1 MLKRII
7 TAGLVLA
14 LTLSVAACGS
24 DTTLAADQARMP
36 ASSADFKDEEYQDV
50 VKSLQEVGFAHVE
63 TKALGDLISG
73 WLNSPGSVKE
83 VEINSVASFE
93 QGEVFQ
99 RDVTIVVSYHS
110 FPDDAEEPSES
121 APPHEEPSASPDAA
135 EEVLTVENSPDL
147 AAFLALTDNCSAA
160 NAEFAT
166 KYKDRTIAFD
176 GNISAMQNH
185 GSYKTRYDFLIAPGD
200 YSETTITGPSFQ
212 FRDVD
217 PTLDLNLTGSNGS
230 DTIGVGDN
238 LQITAQVDSFDS
250 TPCQFILEPVSTEF
264 R

>member
-1 MLKRII
+1 MFKRII
-7 TAGLVLA
+7 TAGLVFA
-14 LTLSVAACGS
+14 LTLSVAACS
-24 DTTLAADQARMP
+24 SETPLTADQARMP
-36 ASSADFKDEEYQDV
+36 ASSADFEDEKYQDV
-50 VKSLQEVGFAHVE
+50 VKALEHVGFANVE
-63 TKALGDLISG
+63 TRALGDLISG
-73 WLNSPGSVKE
+73 WLNKPGSVKE

-121 APPHEEPSASPDAA
+121 ATPSEEPSASPEAA

-160 NAEFAT
+160 NTEFAT

-176 GNISAMQNH
+176 GNISAMQNR
-185 GSYKTRYDFLIAPGD
+185 GSYETRYDFLIAPGD
-200 YSETTITGPSFQ
+200 YSETTIIGPSFQ
-212 FRDVD
+212 FRDVA
-217 PTLDLNLTGSNGS
+217 PTIDLHLTGSNGS

-238 LQITAQVDSFDS
+238 LHITARVDSFDS
-250 TPCQFILEPVSTEF
+250 TPCQFLLEPISTEF